1 MCTCITFIN
10 RDFYFGRNLDLEYS
24 FGEQLVITPRRYP
37 FFWSREGKTQEHY
50 AMIGMG
56 AAEPSYPLYAEA
68 VNEKGLGMAG
78 LNFPGNAC
86 YQPYREN
93 MKNAASFELIPWI
106 LSRCATVREAEEQIR
121 NLNVTD
127 ESFAEHM
134 PPAPLHWML
143 ADRER
148 AIVLEAVKE
157 GLKVYENPVGVLTNN
172 PPFDFQLA
180 NLCNYMNLTARPP
193 ENRFAGELRLTAYG
207 HGSYRPAG
215 GCLPGFTVCEGG
227 FYERKFGLRA
237 GRGGQCHPILPY
249 PGSGVHDPGGCGDGR
264 GKI

>member
-1 MCTCITFIN
+1 M
-10 RDFYFGRNLDLEYS
+10 R
-24 FGEQLVITPRRYP
+24 
-37 FFWSREGKTQEHY
+37 H
-50 AMIGMG
+50 G
-56 AAEPSYPLYAEA
+56 AGGGGADP
-68 VNEKGLGMAG
+68 
-78 LNFPGNAC
+78 
-86 YQPYREN
+86 
-93 MKNAASFELIPWI
+93 
-106 LSRCATVREAEEQIR
+106 

-193 ENRFAGELRLTAYG
+193 ENRFGRELRLTAYG
-207 HGSYRPAG
+207 QGMGAIG
-215 GCLPGFTVCEGG
+215 LPGDASPASPVCEGG
-227 FYERKFGLRA
+227 FFERKFGLRA
-237 GRGGQCHPILPY
+237 GRGRQCHPILPY
-249 PGSGVHDPGGCGDGR
+249 PGSGVHDPGGCGDAEGKYDITPIPAASNADR
-264 GKI
+264 GIYYYKTYENSQIQAVALRREDLNREI

>member
-86 YQPYREN
+86 YQPYRGEYE
-93 MKNAASFELIPWI
+93 K
-106 LSRCATVREAEEQIR
+106 RR
-121 NLNVTD
+121 
-127 ESFAEHM
+127 
-134 PPAPLHWML
+134 
-143 ADRER
+143 
-148 AIVLEAVKE
+148 VL
-157 GLKVYENPVGVLTNN
+157 
-172 PPFDFQLA
+172 
-180 NLCNYMNLTARPP
+180 
-193 ENRFAGELRLTAYG
+193 
-207 HGSYRPAG
+207 
-215 GCLPGFTVCEGG
+215 
-227 FYERKFGLRA
+227 
-237 GRGGQCHPILPY
+237 
-249 PGSGVHDPGGCGDGR
+249 
-264 GKI
+264 